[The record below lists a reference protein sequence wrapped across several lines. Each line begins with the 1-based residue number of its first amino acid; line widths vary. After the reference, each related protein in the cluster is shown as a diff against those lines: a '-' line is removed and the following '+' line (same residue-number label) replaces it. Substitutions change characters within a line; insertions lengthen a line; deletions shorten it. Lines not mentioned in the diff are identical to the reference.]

1 MLRYEL
7 FAWHV
12 FATIGTY
19 SYILEVCT
27 LYVNSYTTFFL
38 FHMLFLQEEFDTHD
52 PKAHHFFKLPF
63 LKKWFQIVE
72 LGLPRTLYLF
82 SCTLISMLF
91 STKVQD
97 LSLLVSSPIL
107 WGTLLLNVLM
117 TYKLGLNVQNINK
130 KICFVNINVNEV
142 IHNFDNKNNDSLIII
157 LIYVSNNFNSL
168 KCKTTPTEYVS
179 YYILFSFTFI
189 TSSLD
194 SLILSSYPST
204 NGSPLLSRF
213 YTFEP
218 FV

>member
-1 MLRYEL
+1 
-7 FAWHV
+7 
-12 FATIGTY
+12 
-19 SYILEVCT
+19 
-27 LYVNSYTTFFL
+27 
-38 FHMLFLQEEFDTHD
+38 
-52 PKAHHFFKLPF
+52 
-63 LKKWFQIVE
+63 
-72 LGLPRTLYLF
+72 
-82 SCTLISMLF
+82 
-91 STKVQD
+91 
-97 LSLLVSSPIL
+97 
-107 WGTLLLNVLM
+107 LLLNVLM